1 MTTSYPVA
9 VRAATPADASTL
21 AAVGARTFVATYAAD
36 GLPGLVD
43 HVRASFSP
51 ARQAAELADA
61 SVTHLVAEQDGE
73 PIGYA
78 MLSDTA
84 APAAVRAAAPLQ
96 LARLYVDEDV
106 QGRGVGGALMSEVR
120 AVAAD
125 RGHDVLW
132 LTVWTRNR
140 RARAVYARWGFV
152 DVGSTV
158 FDTAGDRQVDRVL
171 ALPLVMPRPAPAGA
185 RGAGRG
191 TRRPVPP
198 R

>member
-1 MTTSYPVA
+1 MTGLPVT
-9 VRAATPADASTL
+9 VSAATSADASAL
-21 AAVGARTFVATYAAD
+21 AALGARTFLATYAAD
-36 GLPGLVD
+36 NLPGLVD

-51 ARQAAELADA
+51 TRQAAELADPL
-61 SVTHLVAEQDGE
+61 VTHLVAEQDGE
-73 PIGYA
+73 PVGYA
-78 MLSDTA
+78 MLSAA
-84 APAAVRAAAPLQ
+84 APETVRATAPLQ

-106 QGRGVGGALMSEVR
+106 QGRGVGGALMSEVLHVS
-120 AVAAD
+120 AE

-132 LTVWTRNR
+132 LTVWERNR

-158 FDTAGDRQVDRVL
+158 FDMAGDRQVDRVL
-171 ALPLVMPRPAPAGA
+171 VLPLRPRPGPAAA

-191 TRRPVPP
+191 TRRPAPP

>member
-1 MTTSYPVA
+1 MTSTPVT
-9 VRAATPADASTL
+9 VRAATPADASSL
-21 AAVGARTFVATYAAD
+21 AAVGARTFLATYAGD
-36 GLPGLVD
+36 NLPGLVD

-51 ARQAAELADA
+51 ARQAAELADP
-61 SVTHLVAEQDGE
+61 SVTHLMAEQDGE
-73 PIGYA
+73 PVGYA

-84 APAAVRAAAPLQ
+84 APAAVRATAPLQ
-96 LARLYVDEDV
+96 LARLYVDEDA
-106 QGRGVGGALMSEVR
+106 QGRGVGGALMSEAR
-120 AVAAD
+120 AVAGG

-132 LTVWTRNR
+132 LTAWTRNR

-152 DVGSTV
+152 DVGSTG
-158 FDTAGDRQVDRVL
+158 FDMAGDPQVDRVL
-171 ALPLVMPRPAPAGA
+171 VLPLVMPRRAPVGA